1 MRFWWVNHKQTFRH
15 EVDNGYIWCPKTKSN
30 GARNHFYET
39 LREVRQG
46 DLVFSFAFAQLQ
58 AVGPAKLACYSC
70 PKPDEF
76 GKVGAAW
83 NDLGWRVDV
92 GFQKFRNPLR
102 IKEVVDKIVHLLP
115 KQYSPI
121 QENGHGN
128 QVAYLSEIPRALAA
142 TLIELAEPALKILL
156 DDYMLTGDQVAIH
169 NPEPTVLFEW
179 EEKIQTELMHRTD
192 LPETTRKALI
202 SARRGQGRF
211 RQEVY
216 RLEAECRVTHVRN
229 SAHLIASHI
238 KPWREATDDERLSGA
253 NGLMLTP
260 SIDHLFDRGFITFDD
275 DGEVLV
281 SPIAD
286 LESVQRMGIT
296 LDQPIITGK
305 FNCDQQ
311 HFLEYHRNRIFLK
324 SAI

>member
-15 EVDNGYIWCPKTKSN
+15 EVDNGYIWCPKTKKN

-58 AVGPAKLACYSC
+58 AVGSAKLACYSC
-70 PKPDEF
+70 PKPDDF

-92 GFQKFRNPLR
+92 GFQKFRSPLR
-102 IKEVVDKIVHLLP
+102 IKNVISKIVHLLP
-115 KQYSPI
+115 GQYSPI
-121 QENGHGN
+121 QDNGHGN
-128 QVAYLSEIPRALAA
+128 QVAYLSEISRSLAA
-142 TLIELAEPALKILL
+142 ALIDLVEPTLRVLFNEYSLTEENEPLI
-156 DDYMLTGDQVAIH
+156 T
-169 NPEPTVLFEW
+169 PEPVVILEW
-179 EEKIQTELMHRTD
+179 EEKIQTAIMARSD
-192 LPETTRKALI
+192 LPETTRRALVD
-202 SARRGQGRF
+202 ARRGQGRF
-211 RQEVY
+211 RQGVH
-216 RLEAECRVTHVRN
+216 RLERECRITHVRN

-238 KPWREATDDERLSGA
+238 KPWREASDEERLSDA

-260 SIDHLFDRGFITFDD
+260 SIDHLFDRGFITFGDG
-275 DGEVLV
+275 GEVHV

-286 LESVQRMGIT
+286 TESIKRMGVP
-296 LDQPIITGK
+296 LDRPIITGR
-305 FNCDQQ
+305 FNSDQQ
-311 HFLEYHRNRIFLK
+311 HFLDYHRNRIFLK

>member
-15 EVDNGYIWCPKTKSN
+15 EVENGYVWCPKTKKN
-30 GARNHFYET
+30 GVRNHFYET

-58 AVGPAKLACYSC
+58 AVGPARGACYSC

-92 GFQKFRNPLR
+92 AFQKFRAPLR
-102 IKEVVDKIVHLLP
+102 IKEVIGKIVHLLP
-115 KQYSPI
+115 GQYSPI

-128 QVAYLSEIPRALAA
+128 QVAYLSQISRPLAA
-142 TLIELAEPALKILL
+142 ALIDLVEPALGVLL
-156 DDYMLTGDQVAIH
+156 SGFPSAAKE
-169 NPEPTVLFEW
+169 EPASSLEPLVLFEW
-179 EEKIQTELMHRTD
+179 EEKIQTTILERFD
-192 LPETTRKALI
+192 LPETTRTALVE
-202 SARRGQGRF
+202 ARRGQGRF
-211 RQEVY
+211 RKEVY
-216 RLEAECRVTHVRN
+216 RMESECRITHVRN

-238 KPWREATDDERLSGA
+238 KPWREASDEERLSGA

-260 SIDHLFDRGFITFDD
+260 SIDHLFDRGFITFAD
-275 DGEVLV
+275 DGEVHV

-286 LESVQRMGIT
+286 TASVERMGVA
-296 LDQPIITGK
+296 LDRPIITGR
-305 FNCDQQ
+305 FNFDQR
-311 HFLEYHRNRIFLK
+311 HFLDYHRNQIFLK

>member
-15 EVDNGYIWCPKTKSN
+15 EVENGYIWCPKTKKN

-39 LREVRQG
+39 LREVREG
-46 DLVFSFAFAQLQ
+46 DLVFSFAFARLQ
-58 AVGPAKLACYSC
+58 AVGPAKVSCYSC

-76 GKVGAAW
+76 GKVGDAW

-92 GFQKFRNPLR
+92 GFQKFREPLK
-102 IKEVVDKIVHLLP
+102 IKDVIGNIVGLLP
-115 KQYSPI
+115 KQYSPV

-128 QVAYLSEIPRALAA
+128 QVAYLSEIPRALASA
-142 TLIELAEPALKILL
+142 LIDLAEPSLRGLL
-156 DDYMLTGDQVAIH
+156 GGASLADEPRPVCT
-169 NPEPTVLFEW
+169 PEPNVLFEW
-179 EEKIQTELMHRTD
+179 EERIQATILERSD

-202 SARRGQGRF
+202 AARRGQGRF
-211 RQEVY
+211 RQEVF
-216 RLEAECRVTHVRN
+216 RLENECRITHVLN

-238 KPWREATDDERLSGA
+238 KPWREASDEERLSGA

-260 SIDHLFDRGFITFDD
+260 SIDHLFDRGFITFSD
-275 DGEVLV
+275 DGEAHV

-286 LESVQRMGIT
+286 RESVERMGVP
-296 LDQPIITGK
+296 LDCPIITGR
-305 FNCDQQ
+305 FNADQR
-311 HFLEYHRNRIFLK
+311 HFLDYHRKRIFLK

>member
-76 GKVGAAW
+76 GKVGASW

-92 GFQKFRNPLR
+92 GFQKFGSPLR
-102 IKEVVDKIVHLLP
+102 IKEVIGKIVHLLP
-115 KQYSPI
+115 RQYSPI

-128 QVAYLSEIPRALAA
+128 QVAYLSEISQALAA
-142 TLIELAEPALKILL
+142 TLINLAEPALNILL
-156 DDYMLTGDQVAIH
+156 DEYSLAGDKEVFTH
-169 NPEPTVLFEW
+169 PEPNVLFEW
-179 EEKIQTELMHRTD
+179 EEKIQATIMHRSD
-192 LPETTRKALI
+192 LPDTTRKALI

-216 RLEAECRVTHVRN
+216 RLENECRITHVRN
-229 SAHLIASHI
+229 SSHLIASHI

-275 DGEVLV
+275 DGELHI

-286 LESVQRMGIT
+286 LESVQRMGIS
-296 LDQPIITGK
+296 LDQPIITGP
-305 FNCDQQ
+305 FNSDQR
-311 HFLEYHRNRIFLK
+311 HFLDYHRKKIFLK
-324 SAI
+324 SAM